1 VNIGKQTITVFL
13 DEDGRAILETAGVE
27 VVSESQAVVVKV
39 AETDDL
45 GIWIQV
51 NRSDAKHLVLI
62 RWEYVLSVDLPDRK
76 QPIAG
81 IAD

>member
-13 DEDGRAILETAGVE
+13 DEDGKAILEMAGIE
-27 VVSESQAVVVKV
+27 IPEETRGVVVRV

-62 RWEYVLSVDLPDRK
+62 RWEYVLSVELPDRK
-76 QPIAG
+76 QPLPG